1 MNHRLMYYIICLVMF
16 IIGEACA
23 GMNAS
28 ALVMHCHECH
38 GLLVDYRGNRVGYD
52 AATKKVYQEI
62 RYGRY
67 TFENYNEDY
76 PYYYIDVGN
85 PDEGLYQFIIVSTY
99 TQPYSVGIGAYD
111 QLGNDVR
118 TTIFGILSRGEEQR
132 VEILYSPHTYDTT
145 TIRKIMDAVILE
157 KELKSALKHKMISG
171 GQSGKKLRKFMSQAA
186 KAIKQDKSEIAV
198 ANIQQFIEILEQE
211 KVKLHKEGIQEP
223 PFAMPDDF
231 ATDEQLAKRAEW
243 IRYMEWKD
251 KYISPVDILISDA
264 KLVLENMQITK

>member
-1 MNHRLMYYIICLVMF
+1 MFKQLRIFLIIILAFVAQLM
-16 IIGEACA
+16 
-23 GMNAS
+23 AS
-28 ALVMHCHECH
+28 DFS
-38 GLLVDYRGNRVGYD
+38 GLSITCYNCQAVLSDYLGKRVGFDKKSGAILTEIPQGTYD
-52 AATKKVYQEI
+52 Y
-62 RYGRY
+62 
-67 TFENYNEDY
+67 EDY
-76 PYYYIDVGN
+76 GVVPWYHMDIGQ
-85 PDEGLYQFIIVSTY
+85 PTEGLYTLVIIGTDTCKY
-99 TQPYSVGIGAYD
+99 TITMSAYNERADIIGASF
-111 QLGNDVR
+111 
-118 TTIFGILSRGEEQR
+118 FGILSRGEEQR

>member
-145 TIRKIMDAVILE
+145 TMKKIMDAVILE

-198 ANIQQFIEILEQE
+198 ANIQQFIEILEQD
-211 KVKLHKEGIQEP
+211 KVRLHKEGMQEP
-223 PFAMPDDF
+223 PFAPPTEASSVDNIKKN
-231 ATDEQLAKRAEW
+231 ESWRAYRAWE
-243 IRYMEWKD
+243 RQ
-251 KYISPVDILISDA
+251 YIFPVDILITDA
-264 KLVLENMQITK
+264 KLVLENMQ